1 MLWLHDLFWKD
12 ELELFVGVI
21 KNRIHNYMII
31 STISWLNM
39 AKEEYGK
46 KKRKKHWR
54 ICVHPMGKQRMCIA
68 PDQAAKLAKM
78 QEN

>member
-21 KNRIHNYMII
+21 KNRIHNYNYMII

-46 KKRKKHWR
+46 KKRKSIGAYVYTLWESNV
-54 ICVHPMGKQRMCIA
+54 CA
-68 PDQAAKLAKM
+68 
-78 QEN
+78 